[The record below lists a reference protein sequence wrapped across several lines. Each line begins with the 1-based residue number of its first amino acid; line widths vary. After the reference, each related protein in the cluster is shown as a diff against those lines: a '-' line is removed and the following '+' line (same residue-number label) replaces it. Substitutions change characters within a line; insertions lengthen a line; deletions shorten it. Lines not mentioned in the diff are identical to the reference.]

1 MRERVTQQVDYDEE
15 QYNVKEL
22 LNSSKTKK
30 RLDLNDLLQRAK
42 IQEKSDKKINFL
54 IYSGAIAV
62 VAIFVLFISL

>member
-1 MRERVTQQVDYDEE
+1 MRDRTTHVEYDEE

-42 IQEKSDKKINFL
+42 NQEKSDKKINFL

-62 VAIFVLFISL
+62 IAIFVLFISL